1 MEATISFSHQKRRL
15 RVLLWKEILNM
26 IGRLWA
32 RFILQ
37 KKGKKTTEKR
47 QKTDKID
54 KERNND
60 GQRKTE
66 RSLWK
71 NT

>member
-1 MEATISFSHQKRRL
+1 MEVTISFSHQK
-15 RVLLWKEILNM
+15 
-26 IGRLWA
+26 
-32 RFILQ
+32 
-37 KKGKKTTEKR
+37 KKAKDSSLKGNSQHDRQIVSTFHFTKKRQKTTEKR

-66 RSLWK
+66 SSL
-71 NT
+71 